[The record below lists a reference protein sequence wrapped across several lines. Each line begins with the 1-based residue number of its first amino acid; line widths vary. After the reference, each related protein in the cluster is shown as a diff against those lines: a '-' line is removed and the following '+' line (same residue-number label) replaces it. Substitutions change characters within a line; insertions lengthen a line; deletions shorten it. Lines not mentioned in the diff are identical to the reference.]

1 MQKMLK
7 VGNKRVTAVCDTCS
21 KFLIG
26 TQRQRHIYIYFHFEQ
41 HLIIPVV
48 SLSLTFNKYT
58 ASIYNQSE

>member
-1 MQKMLK
+1 MQKMFK

-26 TQRQRHIYIYFHFEQ
+26 TQRQRHIYFHFEQ

-58 ASIYNQSE
+58 ASINNQSE